1 MTGDELATILTAA
14 PDAGYPAWARFDAD
28 FYRVT
33 NPTVGIR
40 AGEAPEAALLRHYI
54 QVGRFQGASPNA
66 WFDEAWYL
74 ARHGEVADLV
84 ADGRPIAGSGAIE
97 SGFEHY
103 LLLGHASL
111 SPHWLFDAPR
121 YREQVSERA
130 LAAGGSTDLYDHY
143 LRSGARRGITAHAL
157 FEPDFYREAN
167 GVTLAALPAEGAY
180 GHYLTRL
187 WRDAEEGWTSPDIDL
202 VATRRDAACNDAI
215 AEASARGAL
224 HHGLAAGGLATFPPA
239 LATGLRNLAAEPSL
253 GGIDI
258 VGAHE
263 AAGGWFVAGWLG
275 RAGMGRDAVLLAPGE
290 PVVIALRMAH
300 GTLAARATIGLFPRQ
315 DLEGRGD
322 GFLAFIPA
330 AEGLASGEIR
340 RIHVVGEAASWCLP
354 MPPDLRPTPAS
365 GLAPALRPIAER
377 LLCPDAASAIGHHLA
392 HPVPDGGDTLA
403 QLPERVLFE
412 VDEAMRLPDG
422 ALLLAGWHL
431 ARPGAVRAIR
441 LRRGWRSRPIR
452 LEQGIVIERPDVR
465 DTVGRETGLAKLR
478 CGFMLRLSGVFRPG
492 EDASAGAQPCIEI
505 ELESG
510 AIAHRPVTVGS
521 RAGLAA
527 IRFILDRTDPP
538 FGDAATPF
546 DRVAGPAIAALQ
558 ASRMAEPAHA
568 RRLDFGQPHPAP
580 RVSVIV
586 TLYGRVD
593 FLDFQLGIEAAQLAQ
608 NRGPAPAIERLYVL
622 DDPPRARETEN
633 LAAGAHL
640 RFALPFSLLSLGEN
654 RGFAGANNAGLGEAR
669 GTYVCFLN
677 SDVFPGTRDWALRL
691 ADRLDADPTLGAI
704 GARLLYEDGSIQHD
718 GMTFRRVPRVGP
730 WRFPDH
736 PGKGLRPDASRGAHR
751 VIAATGACLMMR
763 RDLAIALGGFDEAYP
778 VGDFEDSDLCMK
790 LHAMGLGIA
799 VDRDTVL
806 YHLERQSQAGSA
818 EHWRMQLTL
827 FNAWQHE
834 RRWQRLL
841 DRPLLNGAER
851 A

>member
-14 PDAGYPAWARFDAD
+14 PEAGYPAWARFDAA
-28 FYRVT
+28 FYRAT
-33 NPTVGIR
+33 NPAIGIP

-54 QVGRFQGASPNA
+54 QVGRFQGMSPNA

-84 ADGRPIAGSGAIE
+84 AAGRPIAANRTIE

-111 SPHWLFDAPR
+111 SPHWLFDVAR
-121 YREQVSERA
+121 YREEVSERA
-130 LAAGGSTDLYDHY
+130 IAAGRYTDFYDHY
-143 LRSGARRGITAHAL
+143 LRSGARRGFAAHAL
-157 FEPDFYREAN
+157 FEPGFYRVAN
-167 GVTLAALPAEGAY
+167 AVAADALPAEGAY

-215 AEASARGAL
+215 TEGSARGAL
-224 HHGLAAGGLATFPPA
+224 HHALATGGLATFPPGI
-239 LATGLRNLAAEPSL
+239 ATALRNLAAEPSQ
-253 GGIDI
+253 GGIDS

-263 AAGGWFVAGWLG
+263 TAGGWFVAGWLG
-275 RAGMGRDAVLLAPGE
+275 RAGLAPDAPLLAPDE
-290 PVVIALRMAH
+290 PVAIALRMAH
-300 GTLAARATIGLFPRQ
+300 GALAAEATIGLFLRQ
-315 DLEGRGD
+315 DLGGSGD

-330 AEGLASGEIR
+330 AEGMPAGEIR
-340 RIHVVGEAASWCLP
+340 RIDVVSETASWRLAV
-354 MPPDLRPTPAS
+354 PPGLRPTQAAQ
-365 GLAPALRPIAER
+365 LAPALRPIADR
-377 LLCPDAASAIGHHLA
+377 LGSADAASTIVRHLA
-392 HPVPDGGDTLA
+392 HPVPDGTNTLP

-412 VDEAMRLPDG
+412 VDEAIALPNGD
-422 ALLLAGWHL
+422 LLLAGWHL

-441 LRRGWRSRPIR
+441 LCRGWRSRPGR
-452 LEQGIVIERPDVR
+452 LDQGIAIDRPDGR
-465 DTVGRETGLAKLR
+465 DSIGRETGLASLR
-478 CGFMLRLSGVFRPG
+478 CGFMLRLAGVFSPG
-492 EDASAGAQPCIEI
+492 EDAGQPSCIEI

-510 AIAHRPVTVGS
+510 AVAHRGVSVGS

-546 DRVAGPAIAALQ
+546 DRVAGPAIASLQ
-558 ASRMAEPAHA
+558 AARMAQPTHA
-568 RRLDFGQPHPAP
+568 RRLDFGQPHPTP
-580 RVSVIV
+580 RVSIIV

-608 NRGPAPAIERLYVL
+608 GRAPPPEVERLYVL

-640 RFALPFSLLSLGEN
+640 RFALPFSLLSLDEN
-654 RGFAGANNAGLGEAR
+654 RGFAGANNAGLRHAR
-669 GTYVCFLN
+669 GTYVCFVN
-677 SDVFPGTRDWALRL
+677 SDVFPRAPGWALSL
-691 ADRLDADPTLGAI
+691 AERLDADPSLGAI

-718 GMTFRRVPRVGP
+718 GMSFRRVPSVGA

-736 PGKGLRPDASRGAHR
+736 PGKGFRPDASHGPHR
-751 VIAATGACLMMR
+751 VAAATGACLMMR
-763 RDLAIALGGFDEAYP
+763 RDLALALGGFDEAYP

-790 LHAMGLGIA
+790 LHAMGLGVA
-799 VDRDTVL
+799 VDRDIVL

-834 RRWQRLL
+834 RRWHRLL
-841 DRPLLNGAER
+841 DRLMPDQTGHA
-851 A
+851 